1 MSIIKKLR
9 KQDLALLLGAIV
21 LYAVLYFL
29 MENRI
34 IPSFW
39 RLQII
44 LIGINIILAASLN
57 LINGITG
64 QFSLGHAG
72 FMAVGAYVS
81 AIMTMWFGLSFGAA
95 LIIGGLAACL
105 IGILI
110 GIPTL
115 RLDGDYLAIATLGM
129 GEIIRICI
137 LNIPAVGGASGLTG
151 IPRLTTFTWVF
162 WVMIITLFFL
172 KNLINSTYGRSCI
185 SVRENAIAAAAMGI
199 NTTFAKVLAFAV
211 GALFAGLAGGL
222 FSHYF
227 SIAHPSS
234 FTFLNSYNYLTMV
247 VLGGL
252 GSMTGSITGAAL
264 ITLLTAALADYPEVR
279 MIIYAL
285 CLILLMLFRPQG
297 LFGKEEASLLLAR
310 LIKRRKEGKIHGD
323 AAGND

>member
-1 MSIIKKLR
+1 MNVMKTLR
-9 KQDLALLLGAIV
+9 KYDLALLV
-21 LYAVLYFL
+21 LSIAVYAVLEL
-29 MENRI
+29 LIDQRI
-34 IPSFW
+34 ISSFW

-44 LIGINIILAASLN
+44 LICINIILAASLN

-81 AIMTMWFGLSFGAA
+81 AIMTMWYDMPFLVA
-95 LIIGGLAACL
+95 LFIGGLAAAF
-105 IGILI
+105 IGIII

-151 IPRLTTFTWVF
+151 IPRQTTFTWVF
-162 WVMIITLFFL
+162 WAMILALFFI
-172 KNLINSTYGRSCI
+172 KNLVNSTYGRSCI
-185 SVRENAIAAAAMGI
+185 SVRENAIAATAMGI
-199 NTTFAKVLAFAV
+199 NTTYAKVLAFAV

-234 FTFLNSYNYLTMV
+234 FTFLNSFNYLTMV

-252 GSMTGSITGAAL
+252 GSMTGSIVGAAL
-264 ITLLTAALADYPEVR
+264 ITFITAALADYPELR

-285 CLILLMLFRPQG
+285 CLIFLMIFRPQG
-297 LFGKEEASLLLAR
+297 VFGNQEGSLLLQR
-310 LIKRRKEGKIHGD
+310 FMKHRKEAEGHGK
-323 AAGND
+323 AA

>member
-1 MSIIKKLR
+1 MQIIKNLR
-9 KQDLALLLGAIV
+9 KFDLALLV
-21 LYAVLYFL
+21 LSIALYFVIETL
-29 MENRI
+29 IDMKI
-34 IPSFW
+34 ITPFW

-44 LIGINIILAASLN
+44 LIGVNIILASSLN

-72 FMAVGAYVS
+72 FMAIGAYVS
-81 AIMTMWFGLSFGAA
+81 AIMTMWYDLPFGLA
-95 LIIGGLAACL
+95 LLVGGLAAL
-105 IGILI
+105 FIGIVI

-137 LNIPAVGGASGLTG
+137 LNIQQIGGASGLTG

-162 WVMIITLFFL
+162 WIMVITLFFL

-199 NTTFAKVLAFAV
+199 NTTYAKVMAFAV
-211 GALFAGLAGGL
+211 GAFFAGLAGGL

-227 SIAHPSS
+227 TIAHPSS

-252 GSMTGSITGAAL
+252 GSITGSITGAAL
-264 ITLLTAALADYPEVR
+264 LTFITAALADYPEVR
-279 MIIYAL
+279 MIIYAI

-297 LFGKEEASLLLAR
+297 IFGNKEGSLLLRR
-310 LIKRRKEGKIHGD
+310 LMNRRKGAKANGS
-323 AAGND
+323 AVGND

>member
-81 AIMTMWFGLSFGAA
+81 AIMTMWFGLPFGAA

-115 RLDGDYLAIATLGM
+115 RLDGDYPHLHPQYPRRGRRLRPHRHPAPHHLHLGILGHDPHPLLPEEPHQLHLWQKLHLRP
-129 GEIIRICI
+129 GERHR
-137 LNIPAVGGASGLTG
+137 SGRHGHQYHLCES
-151 IPRLTTFTWVF
+151 PRLR
-162 WVMIITLFFL
+162 
-172 KNLINSTYGRSCI
+172 GR
-185 SVRENAIAAAAMGI
+185 RPLRRTGRR
-199 NTTFAKVLAFAV
+199 
-211 GALFAGLAGGL
+211 AL
-222 FSHYF
+222 
-227 SIAHPSS
+227 
-234 FTFLNSYNYLTMV
+234 LNSYNYLTMV

>member
-1 MSIIKKLR
+1 MVRDFR
-9 KQDLALLLGAIV
+9 KRDLCWWLAALV
-21 LYAVLYFL
+21 LYGVLYFL
-29 MENRI
+29 VEERI
-34 IPSFW
+34 LPSFW

-44 LIGINIILAASLN
+44 VITINIIMAASLN

-81 AIMTMWFGLSFGAA
+81 AVGTVFYELPFPLS
-95 LIIGGLAACL
+95 LLLGGLAAALVGC
-105 IGILI
+105 II

-129 GEIIRICI
+129 GEIIRVCI
-137 LNIPAVGGASGLTG
+137 LNIEAVGGASGMTG
-151 IPRLTTFTWVF
+151 IPRETTFSWVF
-162 WVMIITLFFL
+162 LTMLAILYIL
-172 KNLINSTYGRSCI
+172 KNIIGSTYGRSCI
-185 SVRENAIAAAAMGI
+185 SVRENAIAAEAMGI
-199 NTTFAKVLAFAV
+199 HTTKAKVLAFTV

-234 FTFLNSYNYLTMV
+234 FTFLKSYDYLTMV

-252 GSMTGSITGAAL
+252 GSMTGSVVGAVL
-264 ITLLTAALADYPEVR
+264 LTFLTAALSDYPEFR

-285 CLILLMLFRPQG
+285 MLILLMMFRPRG
-297 LFGKEEASLLLAR
+297 LFGNLELTAFLPKWKGGAR
-310 LIKRRKEGKIHGD
+310 RGVADDR
-323 AAGND
+323 

>member
-1 MSIIKKLR
+1 MNIMKNLR
-9 KQDLALLLGAIV
+9 KYDLALLV
-21 LYAVLYFL
+21 LSVVVYAVFYFL
-29 MENRI
+29 IDERI
-34 IPSFW
+34 ISSFW
-39 RLQII
+39 RLQIT
-44 LIGINIILAASLN
+44 LICINIILAASLN

-81 AIMTMWFGLSFGAA
+81 AIMTMWYDMPFAVA
-95 LIIGGLAACL
+95 LLIGGLAAAF
-105 IGILI
+105 IGIII

-137 LNIPAVGGASGLTG
+137 LNIPAIGGASGLTG
-151 IPRLTTFTWVF
+151 IPRETTFTWVF
-162 WVMIITLFFL
+162 WAMIITLFFL
-172 KNLINSTYGRSCI
+172 KNLVNSTFGRGCI
-185 SVRENAIAAAAMGI
+185 SVRENAIAATAMGI
-199 NTTFAKVLAFAV
+199 NTTRAKVLAFAV

-252 GSMTGSITGAAL
+252 GSMTGSIVGATL
-264 ITLLTAALADYPEVR
+264 ITFITAALADYPELR
-279 MIIYAL
+279 MVIYSI

-297 LFGKEEASLLLAR
+297 VFGNQEASLLLQR
-310 LIKRRKEGKIHGD
+310 FMKHRKE
-323 AAGND
+323 AANNGNTAPNN